1 MRTSLQFTKIG
12 IPLIVLSLLVA
23 VAIILIIVL
32 SKEVKEPTTKGKFI
46 SSRRRDLIWRA
57 LSRSIKLICALYLAK
72 KVLFCQSLIMQL
84 TRDKNSKEIRI
95 CSKGPKAAHENQRN
109 FLSPRSPLHRLSFL
123 RSRLWIFSWGGV
135 RFQQTFRHVSPNLIR
150 SLRLWSLLVLTNTFP

>member
-23 VAIILIIVL
+23 VAIILAIVL

-46 SSRRRDLIWRA
+46 SSRGQDVIWRDL
-57 LSRSIKLICALYLAK
+57 SGSIKLICALYQAK
-72 KVLFCQSLIMQL
+72 KVLFFQSLIMQL
-84 TRDKNSKEIRI
+84 TRDKTRKEIRI
-95 CSKGPKAAHENQRN
+95 CSKGPKAAHEKQRN

-123 RSRLWIFSWGGV
+123 RSRLWIFSSGGV
-135 RFQQTFRHVSPNLIR
+135 RFEQTFRHASQNLTR
-150 SLRLWSLLVLTNTFP
+150 SLRL